1 MPKQIKKQLIIL
13 DEKRNSIK
21 YLNSLKNGYFIS
33 SSKNEFK
40 IYELSKTKEKIQYK
54 IIQTFKYKYL
64 TDIDIV
70 IESKISKRN
79 KSNKAN
85 KANKKNKKNNI
96 NNSINNN
103 VNNNDL

>member
-33 SSKNEFK
+33 SSKNESK
-40 IYELSKTKEKIQYK
+40 IYELSETKEKIQYK
-54 IIQTFKYKYL
+54 MIQTLKYKYL
-64 TDIDIV
+64 TDIDID

-79 KSNKAN
+79 KSNI
-85 KANKKNKKNNI
+85 NNI
-96 NNSINNN
+96 INNN
-103 VNNNDL
+103 VNNNAL